1 MKKAAS
7 SRREFLRTSGAML
20 GGSWVSINTPLLLA
34 VAQVACSRRDAG
46 GEWVNLTATE
56 AAGLAAIAEQII
68 PADASGPGA
77 GDAGVIYF
85 IDTAL
90 GGFMAGAL
98 PLLREGLDSLDARA
112 GGSFAELA
120 FDRQTG
126 LLGTVEATPFFQTM
140 LTLTRFGMFAM
151 PTYGGNRDHAGWR
164 LLGFDHRHAWQPPFG
179 HYDEQYASSG
189 EDHGG
194 D

>member
-1 MKKAAS
+1 MKKTAA
-7 SRREFLRTSGAML
+7 SRREFLRTSGTML
-20 GGSWVSINTPLLLA
+20 GGSWISVNAPLLLA
-34 VAQVACSRRDAG
+34 VAQTACSRRDAG
-46 GEWVNLTATE
+46 SEWVNLTPAE
-56 AAGLAAIAEQII
+56 AAAAAAIAEQII

-85 IDTAL
+85 IDAAL

-112 GGSFAELA
+112 GRSFAELP
-120 FDRQTG
+120 FDQQTE
-126 LLGTVEATPFFQTM
+126 LLGSIETTPFFQTM

-151 PTYGGNRDHAGWR
+151 PAYGGNRDHAGWR

-179 HYDEQYASSG
+179 HYDEQYSSSG
-189 EDHGG
+189 EDRGE